1 MPLPWLLGLG
11 VGGAIAKIVK
21 DVKDDIEDT
30 NEQAEDIVYD
40 STNAANQSRKACSEA
55 IADLKNLKI
64 YILNHSVKSFVGIFE
79 KVHNVELTEFTA
91 INELKKFKIDKHS
104 FEDLEEL
111 KEISMTERLLLGGVG
126 GLFLGATPI
135 MILNAAKMSANRDIA
150 YSNLARAKEI
160 EEKMKTDRLLCNG
173 IRIRAT
179 MFQRLLLKL
188 NSVFEPFVAMLERT
202 IEEAGTD
209 FSQYTPQQK
218 AVVAS
223 CLSIVSAIK
232 AVLDTPILTEDG
244 KLTKESDQIAAPTQK
259 VIERYK

>member
-111 KEISMTERLLLGGVG
+111 KERGINKSIIHVDFMIGSKDLDIVG
-126 GLFLGATPI
+126 YD
-135 MILNAAKMSANRDIA
+135 K
-150 YSNLARAKEI
+150 
-160 EEKMKTDRLLCNG
+160 
-173 IRIRAT
+173 
-179 MFQRLLLKL
+179 
-188 NSVFEPFVAMLERT
+188 
-202 IEEAGTD
+202 
-209 FSQYTPQQK
+209 
-218 AVVAS
+218 
-223 CLSIVSAIK
+223 
-232 AVLDTPILTEDG
+232 DG
-244 KLTKESDQIAAPTQK
+244 KEYQIFKNGNWA
-259 VIERYK
+259 I